1 MNLEDVLQEALMHG
15 ASDIHLCSGQAPWA
29 RVQGELFK
37 FSTSI
42 VQSAVREQFDPIS
55 AGTLNETG
63 HHQQSAPPSSCS
75 LIQALA
81 PYMEKNVYAHYLE
94 GYEVDFSFIVP
105 SVGRFRANVF
115 KSHLGVGT
123 VLRHIRNT
131 IPSLTEIT
139 APKVLPDLLKSAG
152 LFLVTGPTGSG
163 KSTTL
168 AALLHHLNQTTSQH
182 IITLEDPIEFI
193 HTNHQCLVTQREI
206 GQHSKSFSHA
216 LRAALREDPDVIL
229 VGELRDLE
237 TIRLALT
244 AAETGH
250 LVLASLHTR
259 SAAAS
264 VERIVDVFDSAEK
277 SLVRAQLSEAL
288 IGVVSQT
295 LYRPPH
301 SKRQHAVFEV
311 MVATPAVRHLIREG
325 KTSQIH
331 NAIQT
336 GATYGMQTMAQAM
349 QAAAQKAAITL

>member
-1 MNLEDVLQEALMHG
+1 MDLENVLQDAVARG
-15 ASDIHLCSGQAPWA
+15 ASDIHLCSGQGPWF
-29 RVQGELFK
+29 RVQGDLFA
-37 FSTSI
+37 FRSDAFQDSTIDRQYSSGLEK
-42 VQSAVREQFDPIS
+42 QH
-55 AGTLNETG
+55 ETS
-63 HHQQSAPPSSCS
+63 HHPHDADSSCW
-75 LIQALA
+75 LMQALA
-81 PYMEKNVYAHYLE
+81 PHMESNVYAHFLK
-94 GYEVDFSFIVP
+94 GQEVDFSFTFP
-105 SVGRFRANVF
+105 GVGRFRANVF
-115 KSHLGVGT
+115 KSLKGT
-123 VLRHIRNT
+123 GAVFRHIRED
-131 IPSLTEIT
+131 IPNLAEIN

-168 AALLHHLNQTTSQH
+168 AAVLHHLNQTTSQH

-193 HTNHQCLVTQREI
+193 HTNQKCLVTQREV
-206 GQHSKSFSHA
+206 GQHTKSFLHA

-229 VGELRDLE
+229 VGELRDSE

-264 VERIVDVFDSAEK
+264 VDRMVDVFEGSEK
-277 SLVRAQLSEAL
+277 TMVRTQLSESL

-295 LYRPPH
+295 LYRPIQGQ
-301 SKRQHAVFEV
+301 KQCAAFEV
-311 MVATPAVRHLIREG
+311 MVATPAIRHLIREG

-336 GATYGMQTMAQAM
+336 GSAYGMQTMAQAM
-349 QAAAQKAAITL
+349 QAAPA

>member
-1 MNLEDVLQEALMHG
+1 MDLVDVLQHALAQG
-15 ASDIHLCSGQAPWA
+15 ASDIHFCTMQAPWI
-29 RVQGELFK
+29 RVQGELHI
-37 FSTSI
+37 TSCGNL
-42 VQSAVREQFDPIS
+42 QRATEEPCNSNSA
-55 AGTLNETG
+55 AYKLNENG
-63 HHQQSAPPSSCS
+63 YRNQNAHSACW
-75 LIQALA
+75 LTEALTS
-81 PYMEKNVYAHYLE
+81 YMEKSVYAYFLE
-94 GYEVDFSFIVP
+94 GHEVDFSFTVP
-105 SVGRFRANVF
+105 SLGRFRANVF
-115 KSHLGVGT
+115 KNLKGIGA
-123 VLRHIRNT
+123 VLRYVRDD
-131 IPSLTEIT
+131 IPSLAEIN

-168 AALLHHLNQTTSQH
+168 AALLHHLNQTTQQH

-193 HTNHQCLVTQREI
+193 HTNQQCLVTQREI
-206 GQHSKSFSHA
+206 GHHSKSFSHA

-277 SLVRAQLSEAL
+277 ALVRTQLSEAL
-288 IGVVSQT
+288 IGAVSQT
-295 LYRPPH
+295 LYRPYK
-301 SKRQHAVFEV
+301 SDMQRAVFEV
-311 MVATPAVRHLIREG
+311 MVATPAIRHLIREG
-325 KTSQIH
+325 KTTQIH

-336 GATYGMQTMAQAM
+336 GSAYGMQTMAQAM
-349 QAAAQKAAITL
+349 QAATA